1 VAFRSLTEAI
11 TTSAAG
17 GKLIFHIFG
26 ALADFE
32 CSLIRERTVESIA
45 AARERGRGGGRPEAL
60 SPAKMRLARR
70 CARSL
75 IP

>member
-1 VAFRSLTEAI
+1 VAFRSLTEASD
-11 TTSAAG
+11 TSTAG
-17 GKLIFHIFG
+17 GELSVHIFG
-26 ALADFE
+26 VLADFE
-32 CSLIRERTVESIA
+32 RSLIRERTVAGIA
-45 AARERGRGGGRPEAL
+45 AARERGRPEAL